1 MLPWTT
7 IESSRISMRQVEIT
21 EIVDYIK
28 NNNYNLYSTLHLDIK
43 CSIFANALENKIN
56 NAAS

>member
-1 MLPWTT
+1 
-7 IESSRISMRQVEIT
+7 MRQVKIT
-21 EIVDYIK
+21 EIEDYIK
-28 NNNYNLYSTLHLDIK
+28 NNNYNLYSTLHLNIK